1 MIASEVLVLRGMEDA
16 PRARA
21 SARAAFTSLGLAG
34 AALERAIEGAAA
46 VAAAMLTRHASV
58 IFAVGVS
65 SEDPPR
71 PAACV
76 RVRAVPGAETVDAAS
91 LRDLA
96 DEVDDCEM
104 PDGRMKMVLCWEAPP
119 GLVRPNLSDDTVAV
133 TLHALDE
140 MERAWRRDHRARKA
154 MEDLLGIVAHG
165 LRNPIGSMASAA
177 ELLQLVPREEAT
189 VDAAAGIL
197 SRSARSALRL
207 IADLEQLH
215 RLDSGLLHI
224 EKQEVRSSAL
234 ADAAIEVA
242 RPQAQRRNVALDFAK
257 DASGPVLMA
266 DADRI
271 VQALG
276 NLVVTAVD
284 QSPEGDRVKV
294 TLREEDGAAVFEV
307 TDNGPH
313 VPEDMLPSLFDR
325 YRKHGPRRRGGA
337 GLSLAIARELIEA
350 HGGRVTCES
359 APGEPTRI
367 RVVLPGRGSA

>member
-1 MIASEVLVLRGMEDA
+1 MIASEVLVLRGIEDA
-16 PRARA
+16 ARARA
-21 SARAAFTSLGLAG
+21 SARAAFASLGLG
-34 AALERAIEGAAA
+34 GGALERAVEGAAA
-46 VAAAMLTRHASV
+46 VAASMLTRHASV
-58 IFAVGVS
+58 IFSVGVS

-76 RVRAVPGAETVDAAS
+76 RARAAPGSEAVDAAS

-96 DEVDDCEM
+96 DEVDHCEM
-104 PDGRMKMVLCWEAPP
+104 PDGRVKLVLCWEAPP
-119 GLVRPNLSDDTVAV
+119 GLVRPELSDDTVAV

-140 MERAWRRDHRARKA
+140 MERSWRRDHRARKA
-154 MEDLLGIVAHG
+154 MEDLLGVVAHG

-177 ELLQLVPREEAT
+177 ELLQLVPREDAT

-197 SRSARSALRL
+197 TRSARSALRL

-215 RLDSGLLHI
+215 RLDAGLLHL
-224 EKQEVRSSAL
+224 ERQEVRPSAL
-234 ADAAIEVA
+234 AEAAVEVA
-242 RPQAQRRNVALDFAK
+242 RHQAQRRNVVLDVTK
-257 DASGPVLMA
+257 ESSGPLLMA

-271 VQALG
+271 IQALG

-284 QSPEGDRVKV
+284 QSPEGERVRV

-307 TDNGPH
+307 SDNGPH
-313 VPEDMLPSLFDR
+313 VPADVLPSLFDR

-350 HGGRVTCES
+350 HGGRVSCES
-359 APGEPTRI
+359 AAGEPTRI
-367 RVVLPGRGSA
+367 RVVLPGRG